1 MNVIRLKIRL
11 YGDACLRGKCEKV
24 VQVESA
30 ERMLIEAMLETMR
43 VEKGIGLAAP
53 QVGVNR
59 QLFVTNAGGGYM
71 VFVNPKI
78 IRRSGKAIMEEGCL
92 SIPGVH
98 IYVRRPEK
106 IWVRFMDENN
116 HIHERQ
122 YGDLMARVI
131 QHETDHLHGKLIVD
145 YASKHELME
154 FKDVLRDLEA
164 SAKNE

>member
-1 MNVIRLKIRL
+1 MSVIRLKIRL

-24 VQVESA
+24 DRVESA
-30 ERMLIEAMLETMR
+30 ERMLIEAMVKTMR

-59 QLFVTNAGGGYM
+59 QLFVTNVGGADM

-78 IRRSGKAIMEEGCL
+78 IRRSGKAVMEEGCL

-98 IYVRRPEK
+98 VYVRRPEK

-116 HIHERQ
+116 HVHERE
-122 YGDLMARVI
+122 YNDLMARVI
-131 QHETDHLHGKLIVD
+131 QHETDHLQGKLIVD
-145 YASKHELME
+145 YASKHELLE
-154 FKDVLRDLEA
+154 FQDVLRDLEA
-164 SAKNE
+164 SARNR